1 MRTDA
6 VTPLRHRMIEDM
18 NARKLSAGTQK
29 GHIHSCKRF
38 AAFLTRAPDTATTED
53 IRRFETLSEP
63 SIDWRQQAVCPIVL
77 SPIAPELSEAHGAA
91 QLERFRLLP
100 LRDADRTP
108 EAGLAFGKAP
118 PGHHERPSQPVNFGL
133 PPALAAFFAYR
144 QCIRQR
150 RERTLIWIQIR
161 RGIATVTLRRLSRR
175 GSVWSPAQRY
185 RSRTS
190 GPRSR
195 PRSCV

>member
-1 MRTDA
+1 MELAQER
-6 VTPLRHRMIEDM
+6 LRLLQI
-18 NARKLSAGTQK
+18 AC
-29 GHIHSCKRF
+29 I
-38 AAFLTRAPDTATTED
+38 
-53 IRRFETLSEP
+53 ETLSEP

-150 RERTLIWIQIR
+150 RERTLMVPGAAVFVIGSKQDDGKLTSTR
-161 RGIATVTLRRLSRR
+161 LYVEKDGIK
-175 GSVWSPAQRY
+175 P
-185 RSRTS
+185 
-190 GPRSR
+190 PM
-195 PRSCV
+195 